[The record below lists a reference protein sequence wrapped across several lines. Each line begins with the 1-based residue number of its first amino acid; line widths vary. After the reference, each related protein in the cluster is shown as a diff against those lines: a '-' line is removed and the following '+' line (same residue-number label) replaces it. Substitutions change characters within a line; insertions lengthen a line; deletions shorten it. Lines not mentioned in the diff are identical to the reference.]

1 MLIKMPKRRV
11 TPAVL
16 VDWRILILRHQ
27 KVILDTT
34 VAERG
39 RALRRA
45 RAAAESADQAE
56 PGKISARFFVS
67 GHSKG
72 RPGFK
77 ITICDLN

>member
-34 VAERG
+34 VSTACPCG
-39 RALRRA
+39 
-45 RAAAESADQAE
+45 S
-56 PGKISARFFVS
+56 
-67 GHSKG
+67 
-72 RPGFK
+72 
-77 ITICDLN
+77 